1 VVRVLLVED
10 DDSIALVERT
20 ALEHEGYEVA
30 VSDRGDEAVGKISE
44 WNPDLILLDLG
55 LPDID
60 GNQVITS
67 IRSSTRVPVIVVTAR
82 GTDEQIVSSLDLG
95 ADDFVVKPFKTT
107 ELMARVRA
115 VLRRAAEP
123 AGPGDALEFKD
134 LVMDQRSRRVTKG
147 DEEITLTRIEFE
159 LLRMLLRRPAEVVD
173 REELAEEIWNMPA
186 ARIGKSLDVH
196 MSVLRRKLGDDPRNP
211 AYILTVRAV
220 GFRLADGDPR

>member
-134 LVMDQRSRRVTKG
+134 LVMDQRSRRVTKR

-220 GFRLADGDPR
+220 GFRLAG